1 LSKTVRDEIV
11 KRLSEDLIGPKSPDE
26 VLKSKPTD
34 VYMTGILWPART
46 EFTMIEDDSAG
57 EGESDDDGELQN
69 SLPMH
74 GQKKAS
80 SMGITFA
87 VPNKEHNEL
96 LVTYSFGT
104 YVMQINE
111 ETGNIEWKRKQH
123 SERKQISIT
132 DQVSKVVPL
141 ELTDCKAAIDLHIRS
156 LRIENGFAVTIT
168 MMNRSDMKDAGTIP
182 PDSFTVFQ
190 AGLSVEIAGNGN
202 FLGLTDPRI
211 ALDEDEESAML
222 LYSKSKIF
230 AYGHQSSANWN
241 LEASHCKEVRT
252 EWIPT
257 EKVPVYKQE
266 GSDVFRDLVEC
277 RALNANKL
285 STLPKDKLIEVL
297 KLLVQQYDLW
307 IDLESQKIIDVPQK
321 HKKTAERHI
330 NKCSE
335 ISARMLKGI
344 DFLEKDENAFIAFQ
358 TSNHAMALQH
368 GWKSEPGSNQFELEW
383 RPFQIAFI
391 ILAMESVCNNKST
404 DRKTLDLLWFPT
416 GGGKTEAYLALIAM
430 GSIYR
435 RMTQPDDGKYGNF
448 AIMRY
453 TLRLLTLQ
461 QFERASG
468 LILALELIRKG
479 SVETT
484 HTISGFG
491 EKPFSI
497 GLWVGDDATKNKF
510 ADAEA
515 IRGQQDAAT
524 AEQIRDCYVCRKPLD
539 WIYNRSTLEIRPTC
553 NTQSCILGKSF
564 GIWPILTVDQD
575 IYNTTPTVIIG
586 TVDKFAQLPL
596 SPPMGRLLG
605 FRSPSAT
612 DLIIQDELHLIS
624 GPLGT
629 IVGAYEMA
637 LDWLLEKNGNRCKV
651 VGSTA
656 TIRRAQHQ
664 VRALFDRESCQFPP
678 PGINFDDSGFAV
690 VDYEK
695 PGRLYV
701 GVTTTG
707 RSAKFMMQGVAASL
721 LQSGTSPNLG
731 NEEERDGYAT
741 LLMYFNALR
750 ELGGALVQVS
760 DDVPDSIALYSES
773 HGEDERILEAPRELT
788 SKVSQ
793 REIGDTLK
801 DLSKQ
806 HGSAGSVDVVL
817 ATNMV
822 SVGVDVPRLGLMLV
836 VGQPKTRSEYIQST
850 SRVGR
855 STYPGL
861 VVCLL
866 NAMKSRDQ
874 SHYETF
880 SSWHRTIYRDVEAT
894 SVTPFASRSRD
905 RVLKAVIVAMVR
917 HSDPN
922 MRDVPN
928 LKMANPK
935 LLTEI
940 ANEIERRAVAVA
952 GVDVLNDLTSEIDAA
967 MESWLN
973 REVKNYINYSP
984 KGDKESLLQTAEN
997 YAQKLAAGVWLDA
1010 AWPVMN
1016 TMRSVEAG
1024 SKFRLK
1030 ESRMWTGDEG
1040 ELPPWRRNG

>member
-1 LSKTVRDEIV
+1 MSKKARDEII
-11 KRLSEDLIGPKSPDE
+11 KRLSIDLVGPKSHDE
-26 VLKSKPTD
+26 VLLDKPSD
-34 VYMTGILWPART
+34 VYMTGILWPAKT
-46 EFTMIEDDSAG
+46 EFTSIDDDSATG
-57 EGESDDDGELQN
+57 SESDDDDLQN
-69 SLPMH
+69 TLPMQ
-74 GQKKAS
+74 GQQKAS
-80 SMGITFA
+80 SMGVTFA
-87 VPNKEHNEL
+87 VPQQHKDHL
-96 LVTYSFGT
+96 IISYSFGT
-104 YVMQINE
+104 YSNE
-111 ETGNIEWKRKQH
+111 TTDNSDRIEWKRKQFNGQIELVVSDKM
-123 SERKQISIT
+123 SE
-132 DQVSKVVPL
+132 
-141 ELTDCKAAIDLHIRS
+141 IRS
-156 LRIENGFAVTIT
+156 LVLKECKASIDFHIRALKIDAGYAVTVT
-168 MMNRSDMKDAGTIP
+168 MINRSEFTSGGSIPLDSLTI
-182 PDSFTVFQ
+182 FQ
-190 AGLSVEIAGNGN
+190 AGLKVQISGNGN
-202 FLGLTDPRI
+202 LLGLTDPRI

-222 LYSKSKIF
+222 LYSRSRIF
-230 AYGHQSSANWN
+230 AYGHQCSANWEVSEN
-241 LEASHCKEVRT
+241 ECKVVTT
-252 EWIPT
+252 EWIPV
-257 EKVPVYKQE
+257 EKVPAYKQE
-266 GSDVFRDLVEC
+266 GSDVFASLVNDHS
-277 RALNANKL
+277 LNANAL
-285 STLPKDKLIEVL
+285 ASMSLANLISVL
-297 KLLVQQYDLW
+297 NLLVESYETW
-307 IDLESQKIIDVPQK
+307 IKNESNKVGTVLPK
-321 HKKTAERHI
+321 HKKTAERHL
-330 NKCSE
+330 NKCQE
-335 ISARMLKGI
+335 ISVRIRKGI
-344 DFLEKDENAFIAFQ
+344 NFLEKDKNALIAFQ
-358 TSNHAMALQH
+358 ISNQAMALQH
-368 GWKSEPGSNQFELEW
+368 GWKSESRSKNFELEW

-391 ILAMESVCNNKST
+391 LLAMESVCNSDST
-404 DRKTLDLLWFPT
+404 DREALDLLWFPT
-416 GGGKTEAYLALIAM
+416 GGGKTEAYLALISI

-435 RMTQPDDGKYGNF
+435 RQTQTQEGRYGNF

-468 LILALELIRKG
+468 LILALELIRKKII
-479 SVETT
+479 
-484 HTISGFG
+484 ISNQSTDMLGNI
-491 EKPFSI
+491 PFSI

-515 IRGQQDAAT
+515 VRGQQDAAT
-524 AEQIRDCYVCRKPLD
+524 AEQIRDCYVCKQSLD
-539 WIYNRSTLEIRPTC
+539 WIYNKNTLEIRPTC
-553 NTQSCILGKSF
+553 NTQSCILGKNF
-564 GIWPILTVDQD
+564 GIWPILTVDED
-575 IYNTTPTVIIG
+575 IYNTVPTVVIG

-596 SPPMGRLLG
+596 NLQMGRLFGL
-605 FRSPSAT
+605 RTAAAT

-637 LDWLLEKNGNRCKV
+637 LDWLLVKNGKRCKI

-656 TIRRAQHQ
+656 TIRRAQQQ

-678 PGINFDDSGFAV
+678 PGLSFDDSGFAV

-707 RSAKFMMQGVAASL
+707 RSAKYMFQGVAASL
-721 LQSGTSPNLG
+721 LQSGVSPQIG
-731 NEEERDGYAT
+731 SDEERDGYAT

-760 DDVPDSIALYSES
+760 DDVPDSIALYSS
-773 HGEDERILEAPRELT
+773 YRGEEERILEAPKELT

-801 DLSKQ
+801 DLSKS
-806 HGSAGSVDVVL
+806 HGTVGSVDVVL

-855 STYPGL
+855 SNHPGL

-866 NAMKSRDQ
+866 NAMKSRDR

-880 SSWHRTIYRDVEAT
+880 SSWHRTLYRDVEAT

-905 RVLKAVIVAMVR
+905 RVLKAVLVAMIR
-917 HSDPN
+917 HSDPA
-922 MRDVPN
+922 MKDVPN
-928 LKMANPK
+928 LKLANPK

-940 ANEIERRAVAVA
+940 TNEIERRAVAVA
-952 GVDVLNDLTSEIDAA
+952 GSNILKDISVEIDTA
-967 MESWLN
+967 MKSWFN
-973 REVKNYINYSP
+973 REAKNYIDYSP

-1030 ESRMWTGDEG
+1030 ESRMWTGETG
-1040 ELPPWRRNG
+1040 ELPPWRQNV

>member
-1 LSKTVRDEIV
+1 MSKQVRDEIIS
-11 KRLSEDLIGPKSPDE
+11 RLSIDLIGPLSDDE
-26 VLKSKPTD
+26 VLKDKPSD
-34 VYMTGILWPART
+34 VYLTGILWPAKT
-46 EFTMIEDDSAG
+46 EFTSIDDDSAT
-57 EGESDDDGELQN
+57 ESESDEDDLQN
-69 SLPMH
+69 SLPMQ
-74 GQKKAS
+74 GQQKAS
-80 SMGITFA
+80 SMGLTFA
-87 VPNKEHNEL
+87 VPKKHKEKLEIF
-96 LVTYSFGT
+96 YQFGT
-104 YVMQINE
+104 YTNE
-111 ETGNIEWKRKQH
+111 ETDENGRALWKRRQFSGQLMLSISDKM
-123 SERKQISIT
+123 SEIRPLVIEDCNVSI
-132 DQVSKVVPL
+132 DF
-141 ELTDCKAAIDLHIRS
+141 HIRALS
-156 LRIENGFAVTIT
+156 IESDFAVTVT
-168 MMNRSDMKDAGTIP
+168 MINRSDLKKAGSLPQDCLTM
-182 PDSFTVFQ
+182 FQ
-190 AGLSVEIAGNGN
+190 SGIKVQISENGE

-230 AYGHQSSANWN
+230 AYGHQCSATWI
-241 LEASHCKEVRT
+241 LEDDQCKAVRT
-252 EWIPT
+252 EWLPV
-257 EKVPVYKQE
+257 EKVPAYKQE
-266 GSDVFRDLVEC
+266 GSAVFASLVDE

-285 STLPKDKLIEVL
+285 ASASLPELISVLTNLASRYDEWIAIEEKNIKDV
-297 KLLVQQYDLW
+297 
-307 IDLESQKIIDVPQK
+307 VPK
-321 HKKTAERHI
+321 HKNTAERHLLKCQDI
-330 NKCSE
+330 NMR
-335 ISARMLKGI
+335 IRKGI
-344 DFLEKDENAFIAFQ
+344 DFLEKDANALTSFQIANQ
-358 TSNHAMALQH
+358 AMALQH
-368 GWKSEPGSNQFELEW
+368 SWKSEPGSKSFELEW

-391 ILAMESVCNNKST
+391 LLAMESVCNRESA
-404 DRKTLDLLWFPT
+404 DRETLDLLWFPT
-416 GGGKTEAYLALIAM
+416 GGGKTEAYLALIAI
-430 GSIYR
+430 GSAYR
-435 RMTQPDDGKYGNF
+435 RLTEDEAGKFGNF

-479 SVETT
+479 IVPTNHNVEKFEST
-484 HTISGFG
+484 
-491 EKPFSI
+491 PFSI

-510 ADAEA
+510 DDAESV
-515 IRGQQDAAT
+515 RGQQDEAT
-524 AEQIRDCYVCRKPLD
+524 AEQIRDCYVCKKALD
-539 WIYNRSTLEIRPTC
+539 WIYNKGTLEIRPTC
-553 NTQSCILGKSF
+553 TSATCILGKEF
-564 GIWPILTVDQD
+564 GIWPILTVDED
-575 IYNTTPTVIIG
+575 IYNTVPTVIIG

-596 SPPMGRLLG
+596 NLNMGRLFGL
-605 FRSPSAT
+605 RTASAT

-637 LDWLLEKNGNRCKV
+637 LDWLLTKNGSRCKII
-651 VGSTA
+651 GSTA
-656 TIRRAQHQ
+656 TIRRAQQQ

-678 PGINFDDSGFAV
+678 PGLNFDDSGFAV
-690 VDYEK
+690 VDYSN

-721 LQSGTSPNLG
+721 LQSGIAPNVG
-731 NEEERDGYAT
+731 TADDRDGYAT

-760 DDVPDSIALYSES
+760 DDVPDSIGLYASS
-773 HGEDERILEAPRELT
+773 RGEEERILEAPKELT

-801 DLSKQ
+801 DLSKSR
-806 HGSAGSVDVVL
+806 GTVGSVDVVL

-855 STYPGL
+855 SSYPGL

-866 NAMKSRDQ
+866 NAMKSRDR

-880 SSWHRTIYRDVEAT
+880 SSWHRTLYRDVEAT

-905 RVLKAVIVAMVR
+905 RVLKAVLVAMIR
-917 HSDPN
+917 HSDPA
-922 MRDVPN
+922 MRDTPDLN
-928 LKMANPK
+928 LADPK
-935 LLTEI
+935 LLNQIIT
-940 ANEIERRAVAVA
+940 EIERRAVAVA
-952 GVDVLNDLTSEIDAA
+952 GPEILVDISAEIDAA
-967 MESWLN
+967 LGSWMN
-973 REVKNYINYSP
+973 RDVKKYINYSP
-984 KGDKESLLQTAEN
+984 KGDRDSLLQTAES

-1030 ESRMWTGDEG
+1030 ESRMWTGETG
-1040 ELPPWRRNG
+1040 ELPPWRQNV